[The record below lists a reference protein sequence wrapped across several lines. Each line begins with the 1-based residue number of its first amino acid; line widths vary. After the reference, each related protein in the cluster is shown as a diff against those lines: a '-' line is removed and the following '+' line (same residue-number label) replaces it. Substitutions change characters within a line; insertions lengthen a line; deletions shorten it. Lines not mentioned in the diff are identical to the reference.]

1 MPANYLETIFALL
14 QNDSNNT
21 YILSKNLKSFY
32 DDITPDEREIVDN
45 IVISVCG
52 YSLDSIIIQADKI
65 IMEAN

>member
-32 DDITPDEREIVDN
+32 DDITPSEREIIDN
-45 IVISVCG
+45 IVISICG

>member
-32 DDITPDEREIVDN
+32 DDITPAEREIIDN
-45 IVISVCG
+45 IVISICG